1 MKRAQFVRRLR
12 KYCRNQ
18 GLTVSVDAARG
29 KGSHV
34 TVQIGAHRTIVKDG
48 ELAPGYV
55 QMVLRQLG
63 LPEDAA

>member
-12 KYCRNQ
+12 RHCRKH
-18 GLTVSVDAARG
+18 GLEVSVDAARG

-34 TVQIGAHRTIVKDG
+34 TVQIGARRTILKDG
-48 ELAPGYV
+48 ELAPGYIR
-55 QMVLRQLG
+55 MVLRQLG

>member
-12 KYCRNQ
+12 RHCRKH
-18 GLTVSVDAARG
+18 GLDVSVDAARG

-34 TVQIGAHRTIVKDG
+34 TVRVADRRTFLKDG

-55 QMVLRQLG
+55 RLILRQLG